1 MPKNIFHNEIDLLL
15 ERLRR
20 KHDSLKKI
28 EGRPPR
34 LDVDIMLSDLRTL
47 YEFCHELAN
56 LPDEFLSASTPLE
69 NTETSTV
76 AAAPVAEESIPA
88 PTPEV
93 KAPENVSQPA
103 PEATST
109 PAVDEAP
116 VKPEVA
122 PTPSVEKTE
131 STLFNPLA
139 EARTNTIVRTQST
152 ANSVRDRYEDTPTL
166 NDQLTMTKP
175 KNSVAADLK
184 LKPISDIRKA
194 IGINEKFI
202 FARDLFNGNTPALE
216 SALESINKCA
226 DHAAAELFIAEGP
239 AATYNWKSQNKFVR
253 ADFMELVQRRFL

>member
-56 LPDEFLSASTPLE
+56 LPDEFLSTSTPLE
-69 NTETSTV
+69 NTETNTV
-76 AAAPVAEESIPA
+76 TTTPVAEESVPS
-88 PTPEV
+88 PVTEV
-93 KAPENVSQPA
+93 KAQEAFSEPA
-103 PEATST
+103 PEP
-109 PAVDEAP
+109 PAASVIDEAAVTP
-116 VKPEVA
+116 VEA

-131 STLFNPLA
+131 SAPFNPLA

-152 ANSVRDRYEDTPTL
+152 ANSVRERYEDTPTL

-175 KNSVAADLK
+175 KYSVAADLK